1 MKWKHFNFDL
11 EKKTL
16 DLIPRTFRPK
26 SLVIARPY
34 SYLVCFFNHGRSL
47 HRLMMDPL
55 PVTSTTN
62 SSSASNDAHLLISE
76 YASVGYMAKRI
87 QMRKNRYQNLQKAAD
102 AKKAEVAAAAAAA
115 AAPPPPP
122 QVSDSTWLL
131 MLGH

>member
-1 MKWKHFNFDL
+1 ML
-11 EKKTL
+11 
-16 DLIPRTFRPK
+16 
-26 SLVIARPY
+26 
-34 SYLVCFFNHGRSL
+34 
-47 HRLMMDPL
+47 DPL

-62 SSSASNDAHLLISE
+62 SNSASNAAHLLISE
-76 YASVGYMAKRI
+76 YATVGYMAKRI